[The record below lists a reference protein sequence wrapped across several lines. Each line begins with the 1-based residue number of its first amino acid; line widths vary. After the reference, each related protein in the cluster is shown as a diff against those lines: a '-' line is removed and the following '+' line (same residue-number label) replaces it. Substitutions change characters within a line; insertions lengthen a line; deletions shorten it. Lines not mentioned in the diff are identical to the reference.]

1 MLEVMVNGCYGKM
14 GQIVCDLIEQNENLV
29 LKCGFDKNITGEF
42 AFPVYDKIEN
52 IVEKPDVIIDFSI
65 PVATLTILQYAVSN
79 HVPIVIATT
88 GFTNEEELIIK
99 EASKKIPIF
108 KSANMSYD
116 IMIMKKLVQWLAP
129 LLKNTDIEIT
139 ETHHNRKI
147 DSPSG
152 TAQMLADSI
161 NKSLGNSLY
170 YEYNRHDKH
179 EKRNKNEIGIN
190 SLIKFLYNTTNPFL
204 LVCLTSSSNTSLLST
219 FSLNSFLISFIF
231 ACLQDINTLPCPSFN
246 FNTSAFILS
255 PTLYSSAGS
264 SPFSLK
270 YSFLGI
276 IPSAL

>member
-65 PVATLTILQYAVSN
+65 PAATLTILQYAVSN

-88 GFTNEEELIIK
+88 GFTNKEELIIK

-190 SLIKFLYNTTNPFL
+190 SIRGGNIVGEHTVQFFGEYETFEIKHTSYSRNLFAEGALKAADFIVTKSNGLYNMEDMF
-204 LVCLTSSSNTSLLST
+204 
-219 FSLNSFLISFIF
+219 
-231 ACLQDINTLPCPSFN
+231 
-246 FNTSAFILS
+246 
-255 PTLYSSAGS
+255 
-264 SPFSLK
+264 K
-270 YSFLGI
+270 
-276 IPSAL
+276 

>member
-190 SLIKFLYNTTNPFL
+190 SIRGGNIVGEHTVQFFGEYETFEIKHTSYSRSLFAEGALKAADFIVTKSNGLYNMEDMF
-204 LVCLTSSSNTSLLST
+204 
-219 FSLNSFLISFIF
+219 
-231 ACLQDINTLPCPSFN
+231 
-246 FNTSAFILS
+246 
-255 PTLYSSAGS
+255 
-264 SPFSLK
+264 K
-270 YSFLGI
+270 
-276 IPSAL
+276 

>member
-108 KSANMSYD
+108 KSENMSYD

-190 SLIKFLYNTTNPFL
+190 SIRGGNIVGEHTVQFFGEYETFEIKHTSYSRNLFAEGALKAADFIVTKSNGLYNMEDMF
-204 LVCLTSSSNTSLLST
+204 
-219 FSLNSFLISFIF
+219 
-231 ACLQDINTLPCPSFN
+231 
-246 FNTSAFILS
+246 
-255 PTLYSSAGS
+255 
-264 SPFSLK
+264 K
-270 YSFLGI
+270 
-276 IPSAL
+276 

>member
-79 HVPIVIATT
+79 HVPIVIATN

-116 IMIMKKLVQWLAP
+116 IMSMKKVVQWLAP
-129 LLKNTDIEIT
+129 LLKNTEIEIT

-190 SLIKFLYNTTNPFL
+190 SIRGGNIVGEHTVQFFGEYETFEIKHTSYSRNLFAEGALKAADFIVTKSNGLYNMEDMF
-204 LVCLTSSSNTSLLST
+204 
-219 FSLNSFLISFIF
+219 
-231 ACLQDINTLPCPSFN
+231 
-246 FNTSAFILS
+246 
-255 PTLYSSAGS
+255 
-264 SPFSLK
+264 K
-270 YSFLGI
+270 
-276 IPSAL
+276 

>member
-170 YEYNRHDKH
+170 YEYNRHDQH

-190 SLIKFLYNTTNPFL
+190 SIRGGNIVGEHTVQFFGEYETFEIKHTSYSRNLFAEGALKAADFIVTKSNGLYNMEDMF
-204 LVCLTSSSNTSLLST
+204 
-219 FSLNSFLISFIF
+219 
-231 ACLQDINTLPCPSFN
+231 
-246 FNTSAFILS
+246 
-255 PTLYSSAGS
+255 
-264 SPFSLK
+264 K
-270 YSFLGI
+270 
-276 IPSAL
+276 